1 MSTAIL
7 YLAIVAIWA
16 GVLVPRLL
24 RRSQQRSSSRFTDE
38 TVNGV
43 SDLAGEDADDGADSE
58 VVAAGGAG
66 LGGAAA
72 YDAAPYEAEVTDS
85 PDSPYSSAVPPGRDD
100 EGVEYDFPD
109 YVDTE
114 EISIPRS
121 FLRRPLWTEQAGWRA
136 AGSRLGD
143 GGAGEVGEVGEA
155 GPVRPL
161 VTRAAA
167 LRARRRSLTL
177 LVTLLLVTA
186 GLASQGAVPSWVIV
200 PPLGVLGLFLLV
212 LREAAK
218 CDAELA
224 EKRAA
229 AHAADLARQ
238 ARADRQRARE
248 QARQAAAAAQH
259 EADVIDISRR
269 AGDQLYDQYAD
280 AAVRAVGD

>member
-1 MSTAIL
+1 VSTAIL

-24 RRSQQRSSSRFTDE
+24 RRSQQRSSSRVTDE

-43 SDLAGEDADDGADSE
+43 SDLAGEDADDGADPE
-58 VVAAGGAG
+58 GVAAGGAG
-66 LGGAAA
+66 LGGAEA
-72 YDAAPYEAEVTDS
+72 YHAAPYEAEVTDS

-136 AGSRLGD
+136 AGSRSGD
-143 GGAGEVGEVGEA
+143 GGAGEVGEA
-155 GPVRPL
+155 GPARPL

-167 LRARRRSLTL
+167 LRARRRGLTL

-186 GLASQGAVPSWVIV
+186 GLASQGAVPGWAIV

-218 CDAELA
+218 CDAELTA
-224 EKRAA
+224 RRAA
-229 AHAADLARQ
+229 AHAAEQARQ

-248 QARQAAAAAQH
+248 AARQAAAAAQH
-259 EADVIDISRR
+259 EAEVIDISRR
-269 AGDQLYDQYAD
+269 VGDQLYDQYAD
-280 AAVRAVGD
+280 AAIRAVGD

>member
-1 MSTAIL
+1 VSTAIL

-24 RRSQQRSSSRFTDE
+24 RRSHQRSLSAVADE
-38 TVNGV
+38 TVAD
-43 SDLAGEDADDGADSE
+43 SADMAGEDAGADADPE
-58 VVAAGGAG
+58 VAAVGGAG
-66 LGGAAA
+66 LGGGSA
-72 YDAAPYEAEVTDS
+72 TDG
-85 PDSPYSSAVPPGRDD
+85 PAVPPGRDD

-121 FLRRPLWTEQAGWRA
+121 FLGRPLWTEQAGWRA
-136 AGSRLGD
+136 AGSRSGD
-143 GGAGEVGEVGEA
+143 GGTAEA
-155 GPVRPL
+155 GPARPL

-177 LVTLLLVTA
+177 LVTLLLVMA
-186 GLASQGAVPSWVIV
+186 VLAVQGVVPSWVIV

-212 LREAAK
+212 LREAAR

-229 AHAADLARQ
+229 AHAAELARQ

-259 EADVIDISRR
+259 EAEVIHISRR
-269 AGDQLYDQYAD
+269 VGDQLYDQYAD
-280 AAVRAVGD
+280 AAIRAVGD

>member
-1 MSTAIL
+1 VSTAIL

-24 RRSQQRSSSRFTDE
+24 RRSQQRSSSTVADE
-38 TVNGV
+38 TVTGTA
-43 SDLAGEDADDGADSE
+43 DLAGEDAGAGADSE
-58 VVAAGGAG
+58 VVAVGGSPGEAP
-66 LGGAAA
+66 A
-72 YDAAPYEAEVTDS
+72 YYAAPCETAVADS
-85 PDSPYSSAVPPGRDD
+85 PAVPPGRDD

-109 YVDTE
+109 HVDTE

-136 AGSRLGD
+136 AGTRSGD
-143 GGAGEVGEVGEA
+143 GEAGEA
-155 GPVRPL
+155 GPARPL

-186 GLASQGAVPSWVIV
+186 GLASQGAVPGWVIV

-212 LREAAK
+212 LREAAR

-224 EKRAA
+224 AKRAA
-229 AHAADLARQ
+229 AHAAELARQ
-238 ARADRQRARE
+238 ARADQHRARE

-259 EADVIDISRR
+259 EAQVIDISRR
-269 AGDQLYDQYAD
+269 VGDQLYDQYAD
-280 AAVRAVGD
+280 AAIRAVGD